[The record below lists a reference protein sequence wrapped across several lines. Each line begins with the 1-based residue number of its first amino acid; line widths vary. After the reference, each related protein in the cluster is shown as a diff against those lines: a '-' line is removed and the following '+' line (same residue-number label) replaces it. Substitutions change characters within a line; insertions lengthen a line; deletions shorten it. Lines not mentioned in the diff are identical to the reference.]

1 MTLTQTQTILERLK
15 EHLALP
21 WPDNVSARERVVM
34 VVYPPSDERKL
45 RRMIESGEF
54 ASEIKTTGHGWVEH
68 DLAPDFSSWLAN
80 FEYRDRY
87 LGKPERLWDDA
98 GNVRGLE
105 EYLVAKIAEAAK
117 DMTANDALALV
128 GGGGLFGLHSVST
141 LIERIESRVQGR
153 LVIFFPGEHDAKNN
167 SYRLLGAKDG
177 WGYLAVPITC

>member
-1 MTLTQTQTILERLK
+1 MTLAQTILERLK
-15 EHLALP
+15 EHLSLP
-21 WPDNVSARERVVM
+21 WPENVSPRERVVM

-45 RRMIESGEF
+45 RRLIESGEF
-54 ASEIKTTGHGWVEH
+54 ASEMKATGHGWAEY
-68 DLAPDFSSWLAN
+68 DLAAEFSKWLAEY
-80 FEYRDRY
+80 EYRDRY
-87 LGKPERLWDDA
+87 LNRPERLWDDA

-105 EYLVAKIAEAAK
+105 DHLEAKIAAV
-117 DMTANDALALV
+117 TSTLTRNDVLALV

-141 LIERIESRVQGR
+141 LVERIESHIPGR

>member
-1 MTLTQTQTILERLK
+1 MTLAQSILERLK

-21 WPDNVSARERVVM
+21 WPDNVSPRERVVM
-34 VVYPPSDERKL
+34 VVYPPNDERKL
-45 RRMIESGEF
+45 RRLIESGEF
-54 ASEIKTTGHGWVEH
+54 AREIATTGHGWVEH
-68 DLAPDFSSWLAN
+68 DLALEFSRWLAN
-80 FEYRDRY
+80 YEYRDRY
-87 LGKPERLWDDA
+87 LSRPERLWDDA

-105 EYLVAKIAEAAK
+105 EHLIARIAESAR
-117 DMTANDALALV
+117 DMTANDVLALI

-141 LIERIESRVQGR
+141 LVERIEAHIPGR

>member
-1 MTLTQTQTILERLK
+1 MTLAQTILERLK

-21 WPDNVSARERVVM
+21 WPTNVSARERVVM

-45 RRMIESGEF
+45 RRVLQSGEF
-54 ASEIKTTGHGWVEH
+54 AREIAAIGRGWVEH
-68 DLAPDFSSWLAN
+68 DLATEFSRWLAN
-80 FEYRDRY
+80 YEYRDRY
-87 LGKPERLWDDA
+87 LNRPERLWDDA

-105 EYLVAKIAEAAK
+105 EYLVGRIAELTS
-117 DMTANDALALV
+117 DMTANDVLALV

-141 LIERIESRVQGR
+141 LVERIESHIPGR
-153 LVIFFPGEHDAKNN
+153 LVIFFPGEHDARNN

>member
-1 MTLTQTQTILERLK
+1 MTTAQTLLDRLK

-45 RRMIESGEF
+45 RRLIESGEF
-54 ASEIKTTGHGWVEH
+54 ASEIRTTGHGWQEF
-68 DLAPDFSSWLAN
+68 DLAPEFSSWLAGYE
-80 FEYRDRY
+80 FSDRY
-87 LGKPERLWDDA
+87 LAKPERLWDDK

-105 EYLVAKIAEAAK
+105 EYLVTKIAEAAK
-117 DMTANDALALV
+117 DMTANDVLALI

-141 LIERIESRVQGR
+141 LIEKIENLVPGRI
-153 LVIFFPGEHDAKNN
+153 VIFFPGEHDAKNN

-177 WGYLAVPITC
+177 WGYLAVSITC

>member
-1 MTLTQTQTILERLK
+1 MTLAQTILERLK
-15 EHLALP
+15 EHLSLP
-21 WPDNVSARERVVM
+21 WPENVSPRERVVM

-45 RRMIESGEF
+45 RRLIQSGEF
-54 ASEIKTTGHGWVEH
+54 ASEMKTTGHGWQEY
-68 DLAPDFSSWLAN
+68 DLVTEFSAWLAEY
-80 FEYRDRY
+80 EYRDRY
-87 LGKPERLWDDA
+87 LSRPERLWDDA

-117 DMTANDALALV
+117 DITANDVLALI

-141 LIERIESRVQGR
+141 LIERIESISPGR